1 MLLLVGGFIA
11 FILCI
16 ALVFFI
22 LRILSITM
30 FNIPGF
36 DWLFQFAIVA
46 LPYVIFY
53 ASYYYL
59 AKKIR
64 FSKSKLSRLTARMI
78 LIAGLILCTAAL
90 SLSMMVFLKVNDL
103 RLRMFEENAQYGW
116 ILQLVILLIAAGII
130 ASGDEKEKDW
140 MERRS

>member
-1 MLLLVGGFIA
+1 MTLKEIETPMDNFQKYSRLMLLLVGGFIA
-11 FILCI
+11 FILGI
-16 ALVFFI
+16 ALVLFI

-36 DWLFQFAIVA
+36 DWLLQFAIVA

-64 FSKSKLSRLTARMI
+64 FSESKLSRVAARII
-78 LIAGLILCTAAL
+78 LIAGLVLCTA
-90 SLSMMVFLKVNDL
+90 
-103 RLRMFEENAQYGW
+103 
-116 ILQLVILLIAAGII
+116 
-130 ASGDEKEKDW
+130 
-140 MERRS
+140 